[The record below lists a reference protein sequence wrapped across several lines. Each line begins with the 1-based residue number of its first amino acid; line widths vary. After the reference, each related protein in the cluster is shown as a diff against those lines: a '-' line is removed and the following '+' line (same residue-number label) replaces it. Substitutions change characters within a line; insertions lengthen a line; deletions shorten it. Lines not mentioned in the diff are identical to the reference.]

1 MNAITTKTNSFQLDL
16 KKVLFYISIFVFQYN
31 FGQDFNEMFNKGNS
45 AYNEGNFEK
54 AISHYNSILEKGK
67 HSSDLYFNMGNAY
80 YRLNRVAESIFYY
93 EKAKQLDPSSDK
105 IKLNSSF
112 AENMTID
119 SIEELPKSQI
129 EEIKIKV
136 FRILS
141 DRNWAILTV
150 ILSWLFLV
158 MFSLYLFNNKSNT
171 KRTFFSLSS
180 ICLFVLIFSLSVSY
194 LSQKE
199 KESNQFAIIFSNQ
212 LNIWPEPNERG
223 EIKFILHKGT
233 KVNLLE
239 NLEEWKKIRIANGSE
254 GWVKN
259 PELKSLSSY

>member
-1 MNAITTKTNSFQLDL
+1 MNLVITKTKNFQLEL
-16 KKVLFYISIFVFQYN
+16 KKLLFYISIFVCQYN
-31 FGQDFNEMFNKGNS
+31 LGQDYNEIFNKGNS

-54 AISHYNSILEKGK
+54 AISHYNSIIEKGK

-93 EKAKQLDPSSDK
+93 EKAKQLDPLSDK

-119 SIEELPKSQI
+119 SIEELPKSQL
-129 EEIKIKV
+129 EELKIKIFK
-136 FRILS
+136 FLS
-141 DRNWAILTV
+141 VRNWAILTV

-158 MFSLYLFNNKSNT
+158 MFSLYLFNNKSSI
-171 KRTFFSLSS
+171 KRIFFSFSS
-180 ICLFVLIFSLSVSY
+180 ICLLILIFSFSISY
-194 LSQKE
+194 LSKKE
-199 KESNQFAIIFSNQ
+199 KESNQSAIIFSNQ

-259 PELKSLSSY
+259 PELKSLSSN